1 MSTVESK
8 KMTLTPVKDMSY
20 KEAVALAEKI
30 AFIEAGVSKMKEHL
44 KLYVKT
50 NGPVE
55 FGDSVW
61 DSYPSQSWKW
71 TVEAKREFAEMV
83 AIEGKNPW
91 EYLGFSSTDLKKIGW
106 SDEIIAQYAESK
118 VIYSIRS
125 KKIKR

>member
-71 TVEAKREFAEMV
+71 TVEAKRICRNGRNRRKES
-83 AIEGKNPW
+83 
-91 EYLGFSSTDLKKIGW
+91 LGILRVF
-106 SDEIIAQYAESK
+106 QYRFEK
-118 VIYSIRS
+118 DWME
-125 KKIKR
+125 

>member
-8 KMTLTPVKDMSY
+8 KMTLTPIKDMGY
-20 KEAVALAEKI
+20 EEAVALAEKI
-30 AFIEAGVSKMKEHL
+30 AYIEAGVKKMKEHMQ
-44 KLYVKT
+44 LYVKT

-61 DSYPSQSWKW
+61 DQQPSQTWKW
-71 TVEAKREFAEMV
+71 TVEAKKSFAEML

-91 EYLGFSSTDLKKIGW
+91 EFLSFSAGDLKKIGW

-118 VIYSIRS
+118 INYSIRS
-125 KKIKR
+125 KKAKN

>member
-8 KMTLTPVKDMSY
+8 KMTLTPVKNISY
-20 KEAVALAEKI
+20 EEAVTLAEKI
-30 AFIEAGVSKMKEHL
+30 AYIEAGVSKMKEHL

-61 DSYPSQSWKW
+61 DQQPSQSWKW
-71 TVEAKREFAEMV
+71 TIEAKKSFAEML

-91 EYLGFSSTDLKKIGW
+91 EFLSFSAGDLKKIGW